1 MKTAL
6 KTLGALVA
14 VVILLNVLALIAN
27 LLFSNII
34 TGSITFIG
42 TISALIY
49 LLITTTKEL

>member
-6 KTLGALVA
+6 KTVAILVS
-14 VVILLNVLALIAN
+14 VVILLNLVALIMN
-27 LLFSNII
+27 LLFSNSI